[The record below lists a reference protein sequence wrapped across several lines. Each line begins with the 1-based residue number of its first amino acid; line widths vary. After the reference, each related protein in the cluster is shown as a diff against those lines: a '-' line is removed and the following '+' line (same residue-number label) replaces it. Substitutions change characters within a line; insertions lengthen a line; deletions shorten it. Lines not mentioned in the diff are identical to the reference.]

1 MRRSREE
8 AAETRRRIVGAASK
22 LFRGRGIG
30 AVSVADVMGEL
41 GMTVGG
47 FYRHFDSKE
56 ALVAEAIDVASAE
69 SLART
74 RALASSGRPAM
85 DRITD
90 LLNFYLSTGHKDNP
104 AFGCPVPAL
113 ASEVAHE
120 GLATKEAFTLAIER
134 LIELAGCV
142 LPDDSAKAR
151 EQRLRMAASMV
162 GALVLAR
169 ATSNPALADELLSA
183 VRHGLIE
190 SARASDGSEQRKA
203 TSPAS
208 RRPRP
213 RKRPGKKP

>member
-1 MRRSREE
+1 MRRSRED
-8 AAETRRRIVGAASK
+8 AAETRRRIVDTASR

-47 FYRHFDSKE
+47 FYRHFESKE
-56 ALVAEAIDVASAE
+56 ALVAEAIDVASTE

-74 RALASSGRPAM
+74 STIAASDRPVV
-85 DRITD
+85 DRITA
-90 LLNFYLSTGHKDNP
+90 LLDFYLSTGHKDHP
-104 AFGCPVPAL
+104 AYGCPVPAL

-120 GLATKEAFTLAIER
+120 GLATKEAFTRAIER
-134 LIELAGCV
+134 LVELAGCV
-142 LPDDSAKAR
+142 LPGDSKEAR

-169 ATSNPALADELLSA
+169 ATSSEALAGDLLSA

-190 SARASDGSEQRKA
+190 GVRASSGAEAQKA
-203 TSPAS
+203 KPPRA
-208 RRPRP
+208 RRPQART
-213 RKRPGKKP
+213 RSGKKH